1 LDERLTSII
10 KSHGFV
16 EPSRGLFVTRHD
28 QNVGLLTLDRATYS
42 GQGWTSIFPALA
54 VDSARIARASGRLVS
69 VADPEMGVQPWYRKA
84 FYIHDDVPDDWGE
97 LSETE
102 PTTWQRAE
110 SDLSGR
116 VLPELI
122 QHTSDEGLR
131 DCWLQHRD
139 PWMSE
144 VRQLAYTCILVRDLG
159 PQERFGEL
167 ISRLRSKVGADP
179 GGPGV
184 SSILPVLSTLG
195 IEVGPR
201 S

>member
-1 LDERLTSII
+1 LDQRLSSII
-10 KSHGFV
+10 RSHGFD
-16 EPSRGLFVTRHD
+16 EPSRGLVVTRHGD
-28 QNVGLLTLDRATYS
+28 NLGLLALERAAYS

-54 VDSARIARASGRLVS
+54 VDSARIARASGRQVS
-69 VADPEMGVQPWYRKA
+69 IADPEMGVQPWYRKA

-102 PTTWQRAE
+102 PTTWQRAV

-122 QHTSDEGLR
+122 EHTSDEGLR

-144 VRQLAYTCILVRDLG
+144 VMQLAYTCILVRDLG
-159 PQERFGEL
+159 PRERFGEL
-167 ISRLRSKVGADP
+167 ISGLRSKVAADP
-179 GGPGV
+179 CGPGV
-184 SSILPVLSTLG
+184 SHILPVLSTLG
-195 IEVGPR
+195 IEVGR
-201 S
+201 F